1 MPFFRLTLKRRLID
15 NKGKLAEPGMW
26 AEISHIN
33 PHVPWANSQIMTNV
47 INQLKLKYNIDLSL
61 GKINSGNFDTK
72 RIS

>member
-33 PHVPWANSQIMTNV
+33 PYVPWANSQIMTNV
-47 INQLKLKYNIDLSL
+47 INQ
-61 GKINSGNFDTK
+61 
-72 RIS
+72 